1 MSLKITLL
9 SLAVLGYSV
18 NASDNVS
25 DKPNQNTAQDP
36 TAPLGWQKKESSTS
50 TAKKTVVY
58 RLPTLKSIACDHV
71 NRCNAVLNNSV
82 VETGDKLNGYQVR
95 QITDEKVTLVRGSK
109 LWTLELFSLDI
120 KN

>member
-1 MSLKITLL
+1 MPLRIALL
-9 SLAVLGYSV
+9 SLAVLGFSV
-18 NASDNVS
+18 NASVNALPS
-25 DKPNQNTAQDP
+25 QKTGQDP
-36 TAPLGWQKKESSTS
+36 TAPLGWQKKDPSTS
-50 TAKKTVVY
+50 TVKKPVVY
-58 RLPTLKSIACDHV
+58 RLPRLKSIACDHV